1 MFYIPECGEPYES
14 LKKTIEEHG
23 GMVIDQH
30 ECNSYQIKPENAKLK
45 IRDFYKGQIYG
56 SEWVKDHIQEV
67 ETLKNKFEIL
77 GNKMLAKKDDY
88 ALFENKSDESKKL
101 NISKKKKFT
110 INEGIKLF

>member
-1 MFYIPECGEPYES
+1 M
-14 LKKTIEEHG
+14 
-23 GMVIDQH
+23 IDQH

-56 SEWVKDHIQEV
+56 DNWVWEHVAEV
-67 ETLKNKFEIL
+67 EKSKNKFEIS
-77 GNKMLAKKDDY
+77 GNKMLTKKGDY
-88 ALFENKSDESKKL
+88 ALFENVAEDSKKL